1 MYKLLCHTFFEK
13 KRKDK
18 TVVKVYLSNT
28 IVQFFQE
35 WVWPVGWLL
44 RAQLAIAPKVGG
56 FEELGRTMGHVK
68 SLLAP
73 HLTHVLSD
81 AWRSLP
87 ELTNTNGAHCKDSN
101 PAQAWST
108 GCVLEVSFGYRS
120 NFCDTVVDV
129 QH

>member
-1 MYKLLCHTFFEK
+1 MKSNIFSSTRLFLKIVNKL
-13 KRKDK
+13 
-18 TVVKVYLSNT
+18 YNT
-28 IVQFFQE
+28 QLQLFQE
-35 WVWPVGWLL
+35 WLWPVGWLL

-81 AWRSLP
+81 SWRSLP

-108 GCVLEVSFGYRS
+108 GCVLEVSPWF
-120 NFCDTVVDV
+120 
-129 QH
+129 QK